1 MDNQQSPQQG
11 AQDTKTLTCVE
22 KLKQRQQA
30 DLLLAA
36 KSMARQNGLALSD
49 KERAAAQAAGLPL
62 DEENETRGQ
71 WLARLLRLYE
81 EYQQDPQRK
90 NSKETVALAQ
100 FLFEEYGRAKEALAT
115 ARNQEKPDEALVQQL
130 QANLDQLEKVAD
142 PMEYKARRFACV
154 IAQKPFKKA
163 AEELKQYGRR
173 EKVTPERIQ
182 RRRKLADAL
191 AQEGITPQDAVP
203 LFVAAGRNEKRSV
216 KDEIMSWVWTIL
228 AALAIALL
236 LRALVAEPIRVEGE
250 SMTNT
255 LANNEI
261 VLVSKLDYRF
271 GKMQRGDV
279 VICRYPNR
287 TNYSV
292 PIGAAVSFIN
302 YTLFVKRLVALPGD
316 TVEIKTDG
324 HLYVNGEL
332 VPDPEHMNLP
342 PRTTFGPLVLGDDEY
357 FVIGDNRGN
366 SNDSR
371 NTRDVG
377 PLSADQIMGKVK
389 CVLWPLNRIRGVE

>member
-1 MDNQQSPQQG
+1 MDKQQTPQKGVQV
-11 AQDTKTLTCVE
+11 ANTLTYVE

-30 DLLLAA
+30 DLLLTAQ
-36 KSMARQNGLALSD
+36 SVVRQNSLPLTQA
-49 KERAAAQAAGLPL
+49 ERAAVQAAGLPL

-71 WLARLLRLYE
+71 WLERLLALHE
-81 EYQQDPQRK
+81 ANQSDNQVK
-90 NSKETVALAQ
+90 NSEEATALAQ
-100 FLFEEYGRAKEALAT
+100 FLFDECTRVKDALVIVQD
-115 ARNQEKPDEALVQQL
+115 QEKPDEALVNQL
-130 QANLDQLEKVAD
+130 QTTLDRMEQVVD
-142 PMEYKARRFACV
+142 PAEFKARRFAGV
-154 IAQKPFKKA
+154 IAQKPFRKA
-163 AEELKQYGRR
+163 VEELKQLGRK

-182 RRRKLADAL
+182 RRKKLAEAL
-191 AQEGITPQDAVP
+191 AQAGVTPEDAVP
-203 LFVAAGRNEKRSV
+203 LFVEAGKNEKKSI

-236 LRALVAEPIRVEGE
+236 LRAFVAEPIRVDGE

-255 LANNEI
+255 LADKEI
-261 VLVSKLDYRF
+261 VLVSKLDYSF

-287 TNYSV
+287 VNSSI
-292 PIGAAVSFIN
+292 PIGAAVSVVN

-316 TVEIKTDG
+316 TVEIKADG
-324 HLYVNGEL
+324 HLYVNDEL
-332 VPDPEHMNLP
+332 VPDPEKMNLA

-357 FVIGDNRGN
+357 FVMGDNRGN

-377 PLSADQIMGKVK
+377 PLSASQIMGKVK
-389 CVLWPLNRIRGVE
+389 CVLWPLNHIRGVE